1 LSEKQH
7 TAEFESCIA
16 DVMKQGKDKGTAFAI
31 CTKAFQ
37 DAGKPLFVGESESQK
52 LHLFSE
58 SVKLDGNKVSGVAIH
73 PKRIF
78 HPEEGLYHEYF
89 REELEKAAPSAAGK
103 PFGIDHRYVLPP
115 PNLMTKGAYDAVED
129 GIAFEGVVDD
139 DIAERIRGREFKGI
153 SIEIDWMKPGGRV
166 ECVSGGDGAAPTIA
180 ARNFEVTSLH
190 LLRQFPPG
198 DKDAFIR
205 LWNAI
210 MEQPTLEGLGKQV
223 EGLSSQLSTVNSKLD
238 AMANRLVIKEEAK
251 PVLPEQQKSEPEK
264 NAAVEASKAAESEA
278 TVALRK
284 KLVEAEAALA
294 DSQKQFREFKQ
305 KAEAKYSKLWREFRG
320 TIPEPWIYRGWS
332 GGPNQMVEVQFHVLR
347 ENATFVE

>member
-1 LSEKQH
+1 MSEKQH
-7 TAEFESCIA
+7 SAEFESCIA
-16 DVMKQGKDKGTAFAI
+16 DVMKQGKDKGSAFAI

-115 PNLMTKGAYDAVED
+115 PNLMTKGAYDAAED

-205 LWNAI
+205 LWNAV
-210 MEQPTLEGLGKQV
+210 MEQQTPEDLGKRV
-223 EGLSSQLSTVNSKLD
+223 EGLNVQLSAINSKLD
-238 AMANRLVIKEEAK
+238 AMASRAVMKEESK
-251 PVLPEQQKSEPEK
+251 PAPVEQKSEP
-264 NAAVEASKAAESEA
+264 AESEA
-278 TVALRK
+278 IVALRK
-284 KLVEAEAALA
+284 KLVETEAALA
-294 DSQKQFREFKQ
+294 DS
-305 KAEAKYSKLWREFRG
+305 
-320 TIPEPWIYRGWS
+320 
-332 GGPNQMVEVQFHVLR
+332 
-347 ENATFVE
+347 

>member
-7 TAEFESCIA
+7 SAEFESCIA
-16 DVMKQGKDKGTAFAI
+16 DVMKQGKDKGSAFAI

-115 PNLMTKGAYDAVED
+115 PNLMTKGAYDAAED

-205 LWNAI
+205 LWNAV
-210 MEQPTLEGLGKQV
+210 MEQQTPEDLGKRV
-223 EGLSSQLSTVNSKLD
+223 EGLNVQLSAINSKLD
-238 AMANRLVIKEEAK
+238 AMASRAVMKEESK
-251 PVLPEQQKSEPEK
+251 PAPVEQKSEP
-264 NAAVEASKAAESEA
+264 AETEA
-278 TVALRK
+278 TVSLRK
-284 KLVEAEAALA
+284 KLVETEAALA
-294 DSQKQFREFKQ
+294 DSQKQFRAFKEA
-305 KAEAKYSKLWREFRG
+305 AEARFNKLVKDFRESH
-320 TIPEPWIYRGWS
+320 PEPYIFHGWS
-332 GGPNQMVEVQFHVLR
+332 FGPQQMIAVQKRILL
-347 ENATFVE
+347 ETGA

>member
-1 LSEKQH
+1 MSEKQH
-7 TAEFESCIA
+7 SAEFESCIA
-16 DVMKQGKDKGTAFAI
+16 DVMKQGKDKGSAFAI

-115 PNLMTKGAYDAVED
+115 PNLMTKGAYDAAED

-205 LWNAI
+205 LWNAV
-210 MEQPTLEGLGKQV
+210 MEQQTPEDLGKRV
-223 EGLSSQLSTVNSKLD
+223 EGLNVQLSAINSKLD
-238 AMANRLVIKEEAK
+238 AMASRAVMKEESK
-251 PVLPEQQKSEPEK
+251 PAPVEQKSEP
-264 NAAVEASKAAESEA
+264 AETEA
-278 TVALRK
+278 TVSLRK
-284 KLVEAEAALA
+284 KLVETEAALA
-294 DSQKQFREFKQ
+294 DSQKQFRAFKEA
-305 KAEAKYSKLWREFRG
+305 AEARFNKLVKDFRESH
-320 TIPEPWIYRGWS
+320 PEPYIFHGWS
-332 GGPNQMVEVQFHVLR
+332 FGPQQMIAVQKRILL
-347 ENATFVE
+347 ETGA

>member
-1 LSEKQH
+1 
-7 TAEFESCIA
+7 
-16 DVMKQGKDKGTAFAI
+16 MKQGKDKGSAFAI

-115 PNLMTKGAYDAVED
+115 PNLMTKGAYDAAED

-205 LWNAI
+205 LWNAV
-210 MEQPTLEGLGKQV
+210 MEQQTPEDLGKRV
-223 EGLSSQLSTVNSKLD
+223 EGLNVQLSAINSKLD
-238 AMANRLVIKEEAK
+238 AMASRAVMKEESK
-251 PVLPEQQKSEPEK
+251 PAPVEQKSEP
-264 NAAVEASKAAESEA
+264 AETEA
-278 TVALRK
+278 TVSLRK
-284 KLVEAEAALA
+284 KLVETEAALA
-294 DSQKQFREFKQ
+294 DSQKQFRAFKEA
-305 KAEAKYSKLWREFRG
+305 AEARFNKLVKDFRESH
-320 TIPEPWIYRGWS
+320 PEPYIFHGWS
-332 GGPNQMVEVQFHVLR
+332 FGPQQMIAVQKRILL
-347 ENATFVE
+347 ETGA